1 MKSRAAVLLAL
12 PALWAAGACW
22 ADEARL
28 DLKHRWV
35 YVSTNLLVERNVAEA
50 IALFERAAKAGYNG
64 IVLTDSKFMRW
75 DNLPQR
81 YLANVRRV
89 REACRKYKLACVA
102 CVCPIGYSNSL
113 LAREPNL
120 AAGLPVREAPFVVR
134 GGRLH
139 PADEVELLNGGFEQY
154 RGHRPGGWAF
164 VDMPGQI
171 SFIDT
176 QVKSSG
182 RASLRLQDIG
192 RHNPEHGNGRAMQ
205 RLKVRPYRQYHVSA
219 MVRTEDFASADR
231 IRVLVLGGAV
241 TLNHHTPPI
250 ARTQAFKRIDVAFN
264 SLACDEVGL
273 YLGVWGGKG
282 GRLWWDDVR
291 VEPAGLVNVVRR
303 AGAPLRVVS
312 EDGATVYEEGRDFT
326 GADDPLLGTKPY
338 GGCFSAWHAP
348 PLPAVP
354 PGSRLREGQ
363 RVLLSYYHTAVI
375 YKGQVMCDMA
385 EPKVC
390 EIVDW
395 QVRRVR
401 QALEPDGYFMQHDE
415 IRVQGWE
422 PAFEDGKLTP
432 AAALGDNVRRCTAI
446 IGRHDPGKPVY
457 VWSDM
462 FDPYHNARKTGRY
475 YLVRGDG
482 PWYGSWEHLPRQVV
496 VVNWHGHKAGR
507 LASMQHFAG
516 RGHRQ
521 ILAGYYDGP
530 PERIADWLSEASK
543 VDGVVG
549 VLYTTWRRNYDDL
562 EAFAAA
568 VKKFSR

>member
-1 MKSRAAVLLAL
+1 M
-12 PALWAAGACW
+12 
-22 ADEARL
+22 
-28 DLKHRWV
+28 
-35 YVSTNLLVERNVAEA
+35 YVSVNMLVEKNVERVLP
-50 IALFERAAKAGYNG
+50 ILERAAKAGYNG

-89 REACRKYKLACVA
+89 REACRKHKLACVA
-102 CVCPIGYSNSL
+102 CVCPIGYSNNL
-113 LAREPNL
+113 LARDPNL
-120 AAGLPVREAPFVVR
+120 AAGLPVRDAPFVVR

-139 PADEVELLNGGFEQY
+139 PADEVKLLNGSFEQY
-154 RGHRPGGWAF
+154 RGHRPSGWAF
-164 VDMPGQI
+164 ADMPGQI

-176 QVKSSG
+176 QVKSHG
-182 RASLRLQDIG
+182 RASLRLEDIG
-192 RHNPEHGNGRAMQ
+192 RHNPKHGNGRVMQ
-205 RLKVRPYRQYHVSA
+205 KLKVRPYGQYHVSA
-219 MVRTEDFASADR
+219 MVRTEDFESADR
-231 IRVLVLGGAV
+231 IRVLVLGGGV
-241 TLNHHTPPI
+241 TLNYHTPRI
-250 ARTQAFKRIDVAFN
+250 APTQAFKRIDVAFN
-264 SLACDEVGL
+264 SLAFDEVGL
-273 YLGVWGGKG
+273 YLGVWGGRG

-303 AGAPLRVVS
+303 AGAPLRLTS
-312 EDGATVYEEGRDFT
+312 EDGPTVYEEGRDFA
-326 GADDPLLGTKPY
+326 GAGDPLLGAKPY
-338 GGCFSAWHAP
+338 AGCFSAWHAR
-348 PLPAVP
+348 PLPTVP

-363 RVLLSYYHTAVI
+363 RVALSYYHTAVI
-375 YKGQVMCDMA
+375 HNSQVMCDMA
-385 EPKVC
+385 EPKVY
-390 EIVDW
+390 EILDW

-401 QALEPDGYFMQHDE
+401 DALQPDGYFMQHDE

-432 AAALGDNVRRCTAI
+432 AAALGDNVRRCAAI
-446 IGRHDPGKPVY
+446 IGRHDPNRPVY

-462 FDPYHNARKTGRY
+462 FDPHHNARKAGRY

-482 PWYGSWEHLPRQVV
+482 PWYGSWEHLPRHVV
-496 VVNWHGHKAGR
+496 VVNWHGHEAGR
-507 LASMQHFAG
+507 LESMQHFAG

-530 PERIADWLSEASK
+530 PERIADWLGEASK

-549 VLYTTWRRNYDDL
+549 VMYTTWRHNYDAL